1 MITWK
6 PIVDGND
13 LVIGS
18 FENPVT
24 ASWFGGPRDSYDDG
38 QSASGV
44 DNTKMGVQGCS
55 VPMYIDANGGKVP
68 GCAGSPLG
76 PIPWYTLIE
85 VNALIRGPAGI
96 PILGTQETIPL
107 IDVGPDVTY
116 KGVSLNRPLDLCP
129 QTFLDLGGNLD
140 NGFLHVFFRIMG
152 GAKYLIP

>member
-18 FENPVT
+18 FENPVM
-24 ASWFGGPRDSYDDG
+24 ASWFGGPRDSLDDG

-55 VPMYIDANGGKVP
+55 VPMYKTASGGIVP
-68 GCAGSPLG
+68 NCEGSPLG
-76 PIPWYTLIE
+76 PIPWKTPII
-85 VNALIRGPAGI
+85 VNALVRGPWGAAIVGV
-96 PILGTQETIPL
+96 QKTIPL
-107 IDVGPDVTY
+107 IDVGPAITY
-116 KGVSLNRPLDLCP
+116 KGQSLNRPLDLCP

-140 NGFLHVFFRIMG
+140 NGLIHVFFRIMG
-152 GAKYLIP
+152 AAKYLLS